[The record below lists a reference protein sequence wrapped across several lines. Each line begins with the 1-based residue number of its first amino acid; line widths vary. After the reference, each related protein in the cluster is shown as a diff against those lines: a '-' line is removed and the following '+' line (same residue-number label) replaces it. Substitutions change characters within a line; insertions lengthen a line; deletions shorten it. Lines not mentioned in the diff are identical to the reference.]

1 LTRIF
6 SYIALFILLTA
17 SAVNDGRK
25 ANEAYENGNYEEAEQ
40 LYLSAIEQN
49 PDDGRLYFNLGNA
62 QAKLGKVEKA
72 IQSYMEFRGLATS
85 PQDKAK
91 AEYNI
96 GTLLAETKK
105 WKPAATHFKGALKL
119 DPTDLD
125 AKHNLERS
133 LAEQQKEEGNED
145 QQQENQENQPPPE
158 PSQYAIAMKEQAE
171 KLVAQRKYAE
181 AYNLMQRA
189 LEADETVRA
198 FNDFIERTKNVSDIN
213 SN

>member
-1 LTRIF
+1 LIRTL
-6 SYIALFILLTA
+6 SYIALLFLLTA
-17 SAVNDGRK
+17 SAINDGRK

-40 LYLSAIEQN
+40 LYLSAIEQD
-49 PDDGRLYFNLGNA
+49 PDNAKLYFNLGNA
-62 QAKLGKVEKA
+62 QAKQGKVEDA

-96 GTLLAETKK
+96 GTLLAEGRK
-105 WKPAATHFKGALKL
+105 WKPAATHFKNALKL
-119 DPTDLD
+119 NPSDFD
-125 AKHNLERS
+125 AKHNFERA
-133 LAEQQKEEGNED
+133 LTEQQKEEEQENQD
-145 QQQENQENQPPPE
+145 QENQENQPPPE
-158 PSQYAIAMKEQAE
+158 PSQYAIAMKAQAE
-171 KLVAQRKYAE
+171 KLVAQRKYSE

-189 LEADETVRA
+189 LDADETVRA